1 MNVKPT
7 ALRCAILAWFS
18 CGVVWAQSTEQQPV
32 DANQNAG
39 AQNASAVQKTD
50 QEAQEQTDQP
60 MSLADAA
67 RLARANKGNSAKPV
81 KTYDDDNFVRSTP
94 IRKKNVSDAPES
106 ASNGNASAETQGKVV
121 LLDFWASWCGPCRMA
136 LPKVKQLQAIY
147 SSPDFM
153 VISVSEDDD
162 EAAWRAFVSNHQMTW
177 TQKFDG
183 DSSMMRQYQVE
194 GLPTY
199 ILLGRDGK
207 EVQRYVGE
215 DPEQSIVERIGPELK
230 RTLEAKEAASK

>member
-1 MNVKPT
+1 MNMKRT
-7 ALRCAILAWFS
+7 LQRCAILAWLS
-18 CGVVWAQSTEQQPV
+18 SGLVWAQSTEQQPA
-32 DANQNAG
+32 DANQNTAAKG
-39 AQNASAVQKTD
+39 TSAVQKTD

-67 RLARANKGNSAKPV
+67 RLARINKGNSAKPV

-106 ASNGNASAETQGKVV
+106 ASNGNTPTETQGKIV

-153 VISVSEDDD
+153 VVSVSEDDD

-207 EVQRYVGE
+207 EIQRYVGE
-215 DPEQSIVERIGPELK
+215 DPGQSIVERIGPELK
-230 RTLEAKEAASK
+230 RALETKEAPSN

>member
-1 MNVKPT
+1 MNVKRT
-7 ALRCAILAWFS
+7 VLRCAILAWFS
-18 CGVVWAQSTEQQPV
+18 CGVVWAQSPEPQPT
-32 DANQNAG
+32 DTNQIPNARSTTG
-39 AQNASAVQKTD
+39 AQKAD

-67 RLARANKGNSAKPV
+67 RLARTNKGNSAKPV

-106 ASNGNASAETQGKVV
+106 TSNDNAPAETQGKVV

-153 VISVSEDDD
+153 VVSVSEDDD

-207 EVQRYVGE
+207 EIQRYVGE
-215 DPEQSIVERIGPELK
+215 DPGQSIVERIGPELK
-230 RTLEAKEAASK
+230 RALEAKEAVSK